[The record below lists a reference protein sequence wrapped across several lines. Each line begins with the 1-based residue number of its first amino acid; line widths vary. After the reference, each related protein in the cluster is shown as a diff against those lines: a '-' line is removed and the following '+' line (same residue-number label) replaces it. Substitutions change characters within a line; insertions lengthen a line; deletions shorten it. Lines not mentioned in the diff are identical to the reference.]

1 MKQEHNPIRNRRPID
16 ASTAVFGRPVSNG
29 ASPLL
34 IVGLGNPGEEFKNT
48 YHNVGREAL
57 QYIRKHFGMPAFK
70 KVAAK
75 QFMLSKSE
83 NAMLVLPLVFMNESG
98 AAVREALQYFKL
110 TEDALLIIHDD
121 TDLSIGSWKES
132 RGQGAAGHKGV
143 ASIIT
148 ALHTKNFRRVR
159 IGVRPEFG
167 GERKKAEE
175 FVLRPI
181 AKGEQKILEGVF
193 EEIAG
198 KIFPVASA

>member
-1 MKQEHNPIRNRRPID
+1 MKQEHNPIRNRRQTNTP
-16 ASTAVFGRPVSNG
+16 TTVFGRSVSNG

-48 YHNVGREAL
+48 YHNVGGEAL

-70 KVAAK
+70 KITAK

-83 NAMLVLPLVFMNESG
+83 DAMLILPLVFMNESG
-98 AAVREALQYFKL
+98 NAVREALRYFKL
-110 TEDALLIIHDD
+110 NEDALLVIHDD

-132 RGQGAAGHKGV
+132 RSQGAAGHNGV

-148 ALHTKNFRRVR
+148 ALSTKNFRRVR

-181 AKGEQKILEGVF
+181 AKSEQKILEGVF

-198 KIFPVASA
+198 KIFPGASA